1 MWQYNYSNELY
12 HYGVKGMK
20 WGVRKKYYKSYMD
33 RDRIIKRGTSIQN
46 ISKNEARD
54 LNRNSPVYGAY
65 TKHDRNAY
73 QGNYASMI
81 NMMGDKA
88 IKNDLALIK
97 DVKIPSQKKA
107 VETFMELYKK
117 DPKGIAESIG
127 KAHSELTAFNGIDK
141 IRNWKA
147 KQITNKFAKKGENWV
162 KEKGYLLFNQSMMST
177 EEDRARTE
185 YYKLLSKKG
194 YDAISDIN
202 DVQNSYRADDPI
214 IFINPKSTLKT
225 LKTRELDMT
234 DIEIAN
240 ARYRYDEALK
250 DKGIVDT
257 LFVGEYRDAKKNLR
271 KVEKKY
277 NMPTT
282 V

>member
-1 MWQYNYSNELY
+1 MWQYNYSNELC

-127 KAHSELTAFNGIDK
+127 KAHSELTAFNGVDK

-147 KQITNKFAKKGENWV
+147 KQIANKFAKKGENWV

-202 DVQNSYRADDPI
+202 DVQNSYRSDDPI

>member
-127 KAHSELTAFNGIDK
+127 KAHSELTAFNGVDK

-147 KQITNKFAKKGENWV
+147 KQIANKFAKKGENWV

-202 DVQNSYRADDPI
+202 DVQNSYRSDDPI

-277 NMPTT
+277 NMPTA

>member
-81 NMMGDKA
+81 KMMGDKA

-127 KAHSELTAFNGIDK
+127 KAHSELTAFNGVDK

-147 KQITNKFAKKGENWV
+147 KQIANKFAKKGENWV

-202 DVQNSYRADDPI
+202 DVQNSYRSDDPI